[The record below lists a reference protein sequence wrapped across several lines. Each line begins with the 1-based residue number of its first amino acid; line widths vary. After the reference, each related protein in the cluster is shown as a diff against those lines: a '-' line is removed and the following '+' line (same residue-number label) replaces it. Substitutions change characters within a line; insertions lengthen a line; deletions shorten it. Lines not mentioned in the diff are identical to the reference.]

1 MDNSVRFFS
10 GKNIH
15 IAPGSMGVL
24 LKVTMPD
31 GTVYEDV
38 EPRRY
43 FPISDIYKNI
53 SIVRVEEDERGK
65 DKITEYLI
73 IKDIDNL
80 DEESRKALLDSLN
93 KYYMI
98 PKILDI
104 YDQKNV
110 YGILQ
115 WKVLTD
121 RGEFAFDIR
130 DIYSSIKQLN
140 SGKILIIDSYDN
152 RYEIDDISKLSK
164 KGQKLLLGYL

>member
-73 IKDIDNL
+73 IKDIANL

-98 PKILDI
+98 PKIVESRLPRRPLLHR
-104 YDQKNV
+104 QA
-110 YGILQ
+110 LP
-115 WKVLTD
+115 
-121 RGEFAFDIR
+121 RG
-130 DIYSSIKQLN
+130 
-140 SGKILIIDSYDN
+140 
-152 RYEIDDISKLSK
+152 DDPQRRRHLPRSHLRRSP
-164 KGQKLLLGYL
+164 